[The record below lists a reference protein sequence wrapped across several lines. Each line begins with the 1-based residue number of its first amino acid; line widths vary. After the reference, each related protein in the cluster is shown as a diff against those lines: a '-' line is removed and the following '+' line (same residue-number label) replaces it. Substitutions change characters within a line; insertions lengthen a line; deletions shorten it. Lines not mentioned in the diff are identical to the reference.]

1 MAPDDW
7 GMARL
12 LGRRM
17 RRRLIWTFLAFGI
30 GAGSTFYYNAAVFG
44 FLLAPAGDNLSPFD
58 GQPVFNSPVDMMSAT
73 ISLAIRGG
81 TVLALPVLVTG
92 ILTLLRPW
100 IRTRYWWFLTIFT
113 ALTVVSF
120 VPGAAFTYF
129 IMLPVSLGFLLSFG
143 DGVAVPVIQLDSYIE
158 LISSLMFWVGLVFEL
173 PIAMYLLVKFRII
186 SYQKLRRFRKFVPPT
201 AIILAGIITPT
212 FDGFNQVMVALPMWL
227 LYEVG
232 LFTAWLAHPEE
243 GNYLWLRTI
252 GRWLRKV
259 RDGLAWVL
267 QKVRIVVGLPV
278 VVIRWVYRK
287 VLRKE

>member
-1 MAPDDW
+1 
-7 GMARL
+7 
-12 LGRRM
+12 M

-58 GQPVFNSPVDMMSAT
+58 GQPVFSSPVDMMGAT

-92 ILTLLRPW
+92 ILTLLKPW

-113 ALTVVSF
+113 VLTVVSF
-120 VPGAAFTYF
+120 LTGAAFVYYV
-129 IMLPVSLGFLLSFG
+129 MLPVSLEFLLSFG
-143 DGVAVPVIQLDSYIE
+143 EGVAVPVILLDKYIE
-158 LISSLMFWVGLVFEL
+158 LTSSLMLWVGLVFEL

-212 FDGFNQVMVALPMWL
+212 FDGYTQIMVALPMWL
-227 LYEVG
+227 LYEMG
-232 LFTAWLAHPEE
+232 LFTSWLAHPSE

-267 QKVRIVVGLPV
+267 RKVRIVARSPV
-278 VVIRWVYRK
+278 VMVRWIYRK

>member
-1 MAPDDW
+1 M
-7 GMARL
+7 
-12 LGRRM
+12 GRRM

-30 GAGSTFYYNAAVFG
+30 GTGSTFYYNAEVFG

-58 GQPVFNSPVDMMSAT
+58 GLPVYNSPIDMMGAT

-92 ILTLLRPW
+92 ILTLLKPW
-100 IRTRYWWFLTIFT
+100 IRTSYWWFLTIFT
-113 ALTVVSF
+113 VLTVVSF
-120 VPGAAFTYF
+120 LTGAAFVY
-129 IMLPVSLGFLLSFG
+129 IVMLPVSLEFLLSFG
-143 DGVAVPVIQLDSYIE
+143 EDVAVPLILLDKYIE
-158 LISSLMFWVGLVFEL
+158 LTSSLMLWVGLIFEL
-173 PIAMYLLVKFRII
+173 PIAMYLLVKFRIL

-212 FDGFNQVMVALPMWL
+212 FDGFNQVMVALPMWA

-232 LFTAWLAHPEE
+232 LFTSWLAHPEE

-267 QKVRIVVGLPV
+267 RKVRIVAGFPV
-278 VVIRWVYRK
+278 VKVRWIYRK
-287 VLRKE
+287 VRGKE

>member
-1 MAPDDW
+1 M
-7 GMARL
+7 
-12 LGRRM
+12 
-17 RRRLIWTFLAFGI
+17 IWTFLAFGI
-30 GAGSTFYYNAAVFG
+30 GTGSTFYYNAEVFG

-58 GQPVFNSPVDMMSAT
+58 GLPVYNSPIDMMGAT

-92 ILTLLRPW
+92 ILTLLKPW
-100 IRTRYWWFLTIFT
+100 IRTSYWWFLTIFT
-113 ALTVVSF
+113 VLTVVSF
-120 VPGAAFTYF
+120 LTGAAFVY
-129 IMLPVSLGFLLSFG
+129 IVMLPVSLEFLLSFG
-143 DGVAVPVIQLDSYIE
+143 EDVAVPLILLDKYIE
-158 LISSLMFWVGLVFEL
+158 LTSSLMLWVGLIFEL
-173 PIAMYLLVKFRII
+173 PIAMYLLVKFRIL

-212 FDGFNQVMVALPMWL
+212 FDGFNQVMVALPMWM

-232 LFTAWLAHPEE
+232 LFTSWLAHPAE

-267 QKVRIVVGLPV
+267 RRVRIIVGSPVVMVRWIHRKVRG
-278 VVIRWVYRK
+278 K
-287 VLRKE
+287 A

>member
-44 FLLAPAGDNLSPFD
+44 FLLAPAGNNLSPFD
-58 GQPVFNSPVDMMSAT
+58 GQPVFSSPIDMMGAT

-92 ILTLLRPW
+92 ILTLLKPW
-100 IRTRYWWFLTIFT
+100 IRTSYWWFLTIFT
-113 ALTVVSF
+113 VLTVVSF
-120 VPGAAFTYF
+120 LTGAAFVYLV
-129 IMLPVSLGFLLSFG
+129 MLPVSLGFLLSFG
-143 DGVAVPVIQLDSYIE
+143 DGIAVPVIQLDSYIE
-158 LISSLMFWVGLVFEL
+158 LISSLMLWVGLIFEL
-173 PIAMYLLVKFRII
+173 PIAMYLLVKYRIL

-212 FDGFNQVMVALPMWL
+212 FDGFNQVMVALPMWM

-232 LFTAWLAHPEE
+232 LFTSWLAHPEE
-243 GNYLWLRTI
+243 GNYLWLRTL

-259 RDGLAWVL
+259 RSVVARILRRVRIIVGSPVVMIRRVHR
-267 QKVRIVVGLPV
+267 KVRG
-278 VVIRWVYRK
+278 K
-287 VLRKE
+287 A

>member
-81 TVLALPVLVTG
+81 AVLALPVLVTG

-113 ALTVVSF
+113 VLTVACF
-120 VPGAAFTYF
+120 LTGAAFTYF
-129 IMLPVSLGFLLSFG
+129 VMLPVSLEFLLSFG
-143 DGVAVPVIQLDSYIE
+143 DGVAVPVILLDKYIE
-158 LISSLMFWVGLVFEL
+158 LTSSLMLWVGLIFEL
-173 PIAMYLLVKFRII
+173 PIAMYLLVKFRIL

-212 FDGFNQVMVALPMWL
+212 FDGFNQVMVALPMWM

-259 RDGLAWVL
+259 RDGLAWVVR
-267 QKVRIVVGLPV
+267 KVRIVAGFPV
-278 VVIRWVYRK
+278 VKVRWIYRK
-287 VLRKE
+287 VRGKE

>member
-1 MAPDDW
+1 
-7 GMARL
+7 
-12 LGRRM
+12 M

-44 FLLAPAGDNLSPFD
+44 FLLAPAGNNLSPFD
-58 GQPVFNSPVDMMSAT
+58 GQPVFSSPIDMMGAT

-113 ALTVVSF
+113 VLTVVSF
-120 VPGAAFTYF
+120 LTGAAFVYLV
-129 IMLPVSLGFLLSFG
+129 MLPVSLGFLLSFG
-143 DGVAVPVIQLDSYIE
+143 DGIAVPVIQLDSYIE
-158 LISSLMFWVGLVFEL
+158 LISSLMLWVGLIFEL
-173 PIAMYLLVKFRII
+173 PIAMYLLVKFRIL
-186 SYQKLRRFRKFVPPT
+186 SYQKLRRVRKFVPPT

-212 FDGFNQVMVALPMWL
+212 FDGFNQVMVALPMWM

-232 LFTAWLAHPEE
+232 LFTSWLAHPEE

-259 RDGLAWVL
+259 RSVVARILRRVRIIVGSPVVMIRRVHR
-267 QKVRIVVGLPV
+267 KVRG
-278 VVIRWVYRK
+278 K
-287 VLRKE
+287 A

>member
-30 GAGSTFYYNAAVFG
+30 GAGSTFYYNAKVFG
-44 FLLAPAGDNLSPFD
+44 FLLAPAGNNLSPFD
-58 GQPVFNSPVDMMSAT
+58 GQPVFSSPIDMMGAT

-92 ILTLLRPW
+92 ILTLLKPW

-113 ALTVVSF
+113 VLTVVSF
-120 VPGAAFTYF
+120 LTGAAFVYLV
-129 IMLPVSLGFLLSFG
+129 MLPVSLGFLLSFG
-143 DGVAVPVIQLDSYIE
+143 DGIAVPVIQLDKYIE
-158 LISSLMFWVGLVFEL
+158 LISSLMLWVGLIFEL
-173 PIAMYLLVKFRII
+173 PIAMYLLVKFRIL

-232 LFTAWLAHPEE
+232 LFTSWIAHPEE

-267 QKVRIVVGLPV
+267 RKVRIVAGFPV
-278 VVIRWVYRK
+278 VKVRWVYRK
-287 VLRKE
+287 IMRKE

>member
-44 FLLAPAGDNLSPFD
+44 FLLAPAGNNLSPFD
-58 GQPVFNSPVDMMSAT
+58 GQPVFSSPIDMMGAT

-113 ALTVVSF
+113 VLTVVSF
-120 VPGAAFTYF
+120 LTGAAFVYLV
-129 IMLPVSLGFLLSFG
+129 MLPVSLEFLLSFG
-143 DGVAVPVIQLDSYIE
+143 DGIAVAVIQLDSYIE
-158 LISSLMFWVGLVFEL
+158 LISSLMLWVGLIFEL
-173 PIAMYLLVKFRII
+173 PIAMYLLVKYRIL
-186 SYQKLRRFRKFVPPT
+186 SYQKLRRVRKFVPPT

-212 FDGFNQVMVALPMWL
+212 FDGFNQVMVALPMWA

-232 LFTAWLAHPEE
+232 LFTSWLAHPEE
-243 GNYLWLRTI
+243 GNYLWLRTL

-259 RDGLAWVL
+259 RSVVARILRRVRIIVGSPVVMIRRVHR
-267 QKVRIVVGLPV
+267 KVRG
-278 VVIRWVYRK
+278 K
-287 VLRKE
+287 A

>member
-1 MAPDDW
+1 
-7 GMARL
+7 
-12 LGRRM
+12 
-17 RRRLIWTFLAFGI
+17 LIWTFLAFGI
-30 GAGSTFYYNAAVFG
+30 GAGSTFYYNAKVFG
-44 FLLAPAGDNLSPFD
+44 FLLAPAGNNLSPFD
-58 GQPVFNSPVDMMSAT
+58 GQPVFNSPIDMMGAT

-92 ILTLLRPW
+92 ILTLLKPW
-100 IRTRYWWFLTIFT
+100 IRTSYWWFLTIFT
-113 ALTVVSF
+113 VLTVVSF
-120 VPGAAFTYF
+120 LTGAAFVY
-129 IMLPVSLGFLLSFG
+129 IVMLPVSLEFLLSFG
-143 DGVAVPVIQLDSYIE
+143 EDVAVPLILLDSYIE
-158 LISSLMFWVGLVFEL
+158 LTSSLMLWVGLIFEL
-173 PIAMYLLVKFRII
+173 PIAMYLLVKFRIL

-232 LFTAWLAHPEE
+232 LFTSWLAHPEE

-267 QKVRIVVGLPV
+267 RKVRIVAGFPV
-278 VVIRWVYRK
+278 VKVRWIYRK
-287 VLRKE
+287 VRGKE

>member
-1 MAPDDW
+1 M
-7 GMARL
+7 
-12 LGRRM
+12 
-17 RRRLIWTFLAFGI
+17 IWTFLAFGI

-73 ISLAIRGG
+73 IGLAIRGG
-81 TVLALPVLVTG
+81 AVLALPVLVTG

-120 VPGAAFTYF
+120 LIGAAFVYF
-129 IMLPVSLGFLLSFG
+129 VMLPVSLGFLLSFG
-143 DGVAVPVIQLDSYIE
+143 DGVAVPVILLNKYIE
-158 LISSLMFWVGLVFEL
+158 LTSSLMLWVGLIFEL
-173 PIAMYLLVKFRII
+173 PIAMYLLVKFRIL

-212 FDGFNQVMVALPMWL
+212 FDGFNQIMVALPMWL

-232 LFTAWLAHPEE
+232 LFTSWLAHPEE
-243 GNYLWLRTI
+243 GNYLWLRTL

-267 QKVRIVVGLPV
+267 RKVRIVAGFPV
-278 VVIRWVYRK
+278 VKVRWIYRK
-287 VLRKE
+287 VRGKE

>member
-113 ALTVVSF
+113 VLTVACF
-120 VPGAAFTYF
+120 LTGAAFTYF
-129 IMLPVSLGFLLSFG
+129 VMLPVSLEFLLSFG
-143 DGVAVPVIQLDSYIE
+143 DGVAVPVILLNKYIE
-158 LISSLMFWVGLVFEL
+158 LTSSLMLWVGLIFEL
-173 PIAMYLLVKFRII
+173 PIAMYLLVKFRIL

-212 FDGFNQVMVALPMWL
+212 FDGFNQVMVALPMWM

-267 QKVRIVVGLPV
+267 RKVRIVAGFPV
-278 VVIRWVYRK
+278 VKVRWIYRK
-287 VLRKE
+287 VRGKE

>member
-1 MAPDDW
+1 
-7 GMARL
+7 
-12 LGRRM
+12 M

-58 GQPVFNSPVDMMSAT
+58 GQPVYNSPIDMMAAT
-73 ISLAIRGG
+73 ISLSIRGG

-113 ALTVVSF
+113 VLTVVSF
-120 VPGAAFTYF
+120 LTGAAFVYLV
-129 IMLPVSLGFLLSFG
+129 MLPVSLEFLLSFG
-143 DGVAVPVIQLDSYIE
+143 DGIAVAVIQLDSYIE
-158 LISSLMFWVGLVFEL
+158 LISSLMLWVGLIFEL
-173 PIAMYLLVKFRII
+173 PIAMYLLVKYRIL
-186 SYQKLRRFRKFVPPT
+186 SYQKLRRVRKFVPPT

-212 FDGFNQVMVALPMWL
+212 FDGFNQVMVALPMWA

-232 LFTAWLAHPEE
+232 LFTSWLAHPEE
-243 GNYLWLRTI
+243 GNYLWLRTL

-259 RDGLAWVL
+259 RSVVARILRRVRIIVGSPVVMIRRVHR
-267 QKVRIVVGLPV
+267 KVRG
-278 VVIRWVYRK
+278 K
-287 VLRKE
+287 A

>member
-1 MAPDDW
+1 
-7 GMARL
+7 
-12 LGRRM
+12 M

-58 GQPVFNSPVDMMSAT
+58 GQPVFSSPVDMMGAT

-100 IRTRYWWFLTIFT
+100 VRTRYWWFLTIFT
-113 ALTVVSF
+113 VLTVACF
-120 VPGAAFTYF
+120 LTGAAFVYLV
-129 IMLPVSLGFLLSFG
+129 MLPVSLGFLLSFG
-143 DGVAVPVIQLDSYIE
+143 DGIAVPLIRLDKYVE
-158 LISSLMFWVGLVFEL
+158 LISSLMLWVGLVFEL
-173 PIAMYLLVKFRII
+173 PIAMYLLVKFRIL

-232 LFTAWLAHPEE
+232 LFTSWMAHPEE

-267 QKVRIVVGLPV
+267 QKARIVVGLPV

>member
-44 FLLAPAGDNLSPFD
+44 FLLAPAGNNLSPFD
-58 GQPVFNSPVDMMSAT
+58 GQPVFSSPVDMMSAT
-73 ISLAIRGG
+73 IGLAIRGG

-113 ALTVVSF
+113 VLTVACF
-120 VPGAAFTYF
+120 LTGAAFTYF

-143 DGVAVPVIQLDSYIE
+143 DGVAVPLILLNKYIE
-158 LISSLMFWVGLVFEL
+158 LISSLMLWVGLIFEL

-267 QKVRIVVGLPV
+267 RKVRIVAGFPV
-278 VVIRWVYRK
+278 VKVRWVYRK
-287 VLRKE
+287 VRGKE